1 MRFKEDIK
9 SVADLMNNTTEL
21 LRQANESRR
30 PVVITE
36 DGRAR
41 AVGLDIGS
49 YESLRDA
56 TLLLKM
62 AAQGEAD
69 LQAGKVLPQNQALA
83 RVRSRLRPE
92 FYDP

>member
-9 SVADLMNNTTEL
+9 PVADLENNAAEL
-21 LRQANESRR
+21 LRQVNESRR

-41 AVGLDIGS
+41 AVVLDIDS
-49 YESLRDA
+49 DESLRDA
-56 TLLLKM
+56 TSLLKM

-69 LQAGKVLPQNQALA
+69 LQAGRVLPQDQALA
-83 RVRSRLRPE
+83 RVRSRLRTE
-92 FYDP
+92 